1 MNQIVQKLAP
11 PYLLPERFYQKIKKK
26 EAKGAW
32 PLLAP
37 FSVFS
42 HFFIWAYTPRN

>member
-11 PYLLPERFYQKIKKK
+11 PYLLPERFYQKIQKT
-26 EAKGAW
+26 EPKGAW

-37 FSVFS
+37 FSEFS
-42 HFFIWAYTPRN
+42 DFLI